1 MPTAEA
7 TQRGGVSGGASSVR
21 YEHVTKRYAGMA
33 APAVEDLTLEV
44 AGTRGG
50 SLLVRVCAAPAE
62 NRANQALVRLLAKR
76 LGVGRGRVELVSG
89 RRSRE
94 KVLRVRGL
102 SAAEVATRLR

>member
-1 MPTAEA
+1 MRSPVWLNAD
-7 TQRGGVSGGASSVR
+7 RDGVRVAVR
-21 YEHVTKRYAGMA
+21 LVPRA
-33 APAVEDLTLEV
+33 ARDEV